1 MHNILIKFIKRV
13 KNFGDFDLKK
23 QMKREKMDKF
33 SQYDHYHYHHQIN
46 LNLNNNNNNEINI
59 KDLPPP
65 PPTATTT
72 KTTPKSSST
81 SMFVIKNYFLSAIWC
96 WLKQFHAIGIFFA
109 LCSVLFWSFNGLSYK
124 LNPHLHALE
133 ILMISSLFVSI
144 TYLGFMFAFYG
155 VRYRT
160 KQTNNNHNNNWTKS
174 SRIEP
179 FDWSLLFGVPGERI
193 SLIMRCLCGTISLA
207 CFYSSYRYI
216 PLGDATTI
224 RFTSPVFIAIFAHFI
239 VNEPFGLLQIV
250 NALTTLIGVIL
261 IGRPSFIFGGKT
273 LSLNREAEL
282 TFELN
287 DTLPIWP
294 IEKRDLLQHNRSS
307 GFDHLNVISSLF
319 TSDPLTLPE
328 ELNDVVT
335 STMSTQHLHSST
347 STLSLINDWSSTLF
361 GVFLSLIAAISIS
374 ISMIF
379 MRKIR
384 KTPPPLVI
392 FWFSLSNVI
401 LGAVGLWI
409 IDEYRMPIGF
419 ECWLLI
425 IMTTFC
431 TGLDQFFITLALKM
445 ENAGAVAV
453 IQALCVVLSFIF
465 SILILHE
472 PLYWT
477 SALGGTFIFFSV
489 LVLGFSKLLQE
500 TTYSGIKST
509 IFAINILHS
518 NSKKFNLDD
527 TYRKLSTTTLSTSS
541 SSSQRSSNSFGDG
554 MNNNNINNSNHCSSF
569 HRYSQQSLHY
579 HHHHHQSFNE
589 PYLLRVAPIL
599 GDKPPSSSS
608 SSCGICIQ
616 NTDH

>member
-1 MHNILIKFIKRV
+1 
-13 KNFGDFDLKK
+13 
-23 QMKREKMDKF
+23 MKREKMEKF
-33 SQYDHYHYHHQIN
+33 SQYDHYHYHHSTVPID
-46 LNLNNNNNNEINI
+46 LSSSPI
-59 KDLPPP
+59 KLPQSSPPPP
-65 PPTATTT
+65 PPTT
-72 KTTPKSSST
+72 KSSSS

-96 WLKQFHAIGIFFA
+96 WLKQFRAIGIFFA

-144 TYLGFMFAFYG
+144 TYLVFMFTFYG
-155 VRYRT
+155 VRYRS
-160 KQTNNNHNNNWTKS
+160 KQMINNNNGNGNGKINWKNKQ
-174 SRIEP
+174 IEP

-261 IGRPSFIFGGKT
+261 IGRPSFIFGVKT
-273 LSLNREAEL
+273 LSSSSSLNERTEL
-282 TFELN
+282 TFESN
-287 DTLPIWP
+287 DTIPIWP
-294 IEKRDLLQHNRSS
+294 IEKRAATYYDLQDSNRSEN
-307 GFDHLNVISSLF
+307 FDHLNVINSLF
-319 TSDPLTLPE
+319 TTES
-328 ELNDVVT
+328 NNNVAK
-335 STMSTQHLHSST
+335 TMSTTQS
-347 STLSLINDWSSTLF
+347 LSNQLLIEDWSSTLF

-409 IDEYRMPIGF
+409 IDEYRLPIGF

-477 SALGGTFIFFSV
+477 SALGGSFIFFSV
-489 LVLGFSKLLQE
+489 LVLGCSKLLQE
-500 TTYSGIKST
+500 MNYTGIKST

-518 NSKKFNLDD
+518 NSKKFYLDD
-527 TYRKLSTTTLSTSS
+527 KYRSLSTRTTLSSS
-541 SSSQRSSNSFGDG
+541 LSSQRSSTLSSSNSFDD
-554 MNNNNINNSNHCSSF
+554 NSNLTTNPYHCSSISSF
-569 HRYSQQSLHY
+569 RRHSQQSLHY
-579 HHHHHQSFNE
+579 NHHHHQSYNE

-599 GDKPPSSSS
+599 TEKP
-608 SSCGICIQ
+608 CGICNDDNI
-616 NTDH
+616 